1 MMKAE
6 DHIDFNGVRIVSDY
20 SGAVEDCAD
29 GAAPAPS
36 TSACAACGARGACV
50 GNMLHSGAEHVLP
63 LIGRRRVKRGDVL
76 YRSGEAFRF
85 TYAVRSGTFKS
96 SIPLADG
103 RDQVTGFHFAGELM
117 GVDGLATGRHITTT
131 VALEEGNV
139 CTFPFALLNECGEN
153 QLELRRR
160 LLSVMAMQLLRQR
173 EMLTLL
179 ANSTAEQRIAAFLL
193 GLGDRMSACG
203 WSPREFHLR
212 MRRADIASQLG
223 MTVETVSRT
232 LTALAD
238 QGVLSV
244 QKKHIRVL
252 QPERLEQQAPPAM
265 RSPAFGEVSLV

>member
-1 MMKAE
+1 M
-6 DHIDFNGVRIVSDY
+6 DFNGVRIVSEY
-20 SGAVEDCAD
+20 SGAGEDCASS
-29 GAAPAPS
+29 AASAAAS
-36 TSACAACGARGACV
+36 TCASCGARGACV
-50 GNMLHSGAEHVLP
+50 GNTLHSACDGALP
-63 LIGRRRVKRGDVL
+63 LIGRRRVRRGDVL
-76 YRSGEAFRF
+76 YRSGDTFRF

-139 CTFPFALLNECGEN
+139 CTFPFALLNDSAASL
-153 QLELRRR
+153 QDLRRQ
-160 LLSVMAMQLLRQR
+160 LLSLMATQLLRER

-179 ANSTAEQRIAAFLL
+179 ANSSAEQRIAAFLL

-238 QGVLSV
+238 QGVLYV
-244 QKKHIRVL
+244 HKKHIRVL